1 MRCTNV
7 VKNIKYCNFK
17 HHLSIKDSV
26 YSTITIRDVVAEIY
40 TRISY
45 LFYFDN
51 DVVSFNMKKKRN
63 VPQTNH
69 TKNIPNQHNASIYHR
84 VL

>member
-40 TRISY
+40 TLISY

-51 DVVSFNMKKKRN
+51 DVVSFNMKKKCTTDQ
-63 VPQTNH
+63 PYEKYTEP
-69 TKNIPNQHNASIYHR
+69 T
-84 VL
+84 